1 MKSIVLRYLVKL
13 FDLSIYVEG
22 IERVVSVFNSKIIYI
37 GLLFCV
43 MKEIG
48 F

>member
-1 MKSIVLRYLVKL
+1 MKSTALRYLAKL

-22 IERVVSVFNSKIIYI
+22 TERVVSALNSKITHT
-37 GLLFCV
+37 GSLLCV